1 MARPRE
7 FDESEVL
14 DRALHAFWS
23 KGYEGTSIQDLVGAT
38 GLGRA
43 SLYGAFGDK
52 EQLYRRVLDRYTE
65 RMADLDALAA
75 SASSTRVAFE
85 TIFKLWIGATCQKS
99 GPRGCFLQLAGTA
112 GGDASFARD
121 ALSGSLRHMERLFVE
136 MVKQG
141 QASGELPVDRD
152 PTAIA
157 RLLVV
162 VVQGLGTLARAGWG
176 QERLRSAVEQ
186 ALAHI
191 LDAAA

>member
-14 DRALHAFWS
+14 DRALQTFWS
-23 KGYEGTSIQDLVGAT
+23 KGYEGTSIQDLVDAT

-52 EQLYRRVLDRYTE
+52 EQLYRRVLDRYLE
-65 RMADLDALAA
+65 RMADMDALAA
-75 SASSTRVAFE
+75 SAPTVRGGFE
-85 TIFKLWIGATCQKS
+85 AIFKIWIGATCQKS

-112 GGDASFARD
+112 GGDATFARD
-121 ALSGSLRHMERLFVE
+121 TLSGSLRHMERLFVE
-136 MVKQG
+136 LVKRG
-141 QASGELPVDRD
+141 QASGELPSERD
-152 PTAIA
+152 ATSVA

-176 QERLRSAVEQ
+176 QERLRSAVEE
-186 ALAHI
+186 ALAQV
-191 LDAAA
+191 LTTSD

>member
-14 DRALHAFWS
+14 DRALQTFWS
-23 KGYEGTSIQDLVGAT
+23 KGYEGTSIQDLVHAT

-52 EQLYRRVLDRYTE
+52 ELLYRRVLDRYTE
-65 RMADLDALAA
+65 RMADMDELAA
-75 SASSTRVAFE
+75 SAPTSRAAFE
-85 TIFKLWIGATCQKS
+85 IIFKLWIGATCQKS

-112 GGDASFARD
+112 GGDAAFARD
-121 ALSGSLRHMERLFVE
+121 TLSGSLRHMERLFTE
-136 MVKQG
+136 IVKRG
-141 QASGELPVDRD
+141 QTKAELTTDRD
-152 PTAIA
+152 PTAVA

-176 QERLRSAVEQ
+176 QERLRSAVEE
-186 ALAHI
+186 ALD
-191 LDAAA
+191 LLLF